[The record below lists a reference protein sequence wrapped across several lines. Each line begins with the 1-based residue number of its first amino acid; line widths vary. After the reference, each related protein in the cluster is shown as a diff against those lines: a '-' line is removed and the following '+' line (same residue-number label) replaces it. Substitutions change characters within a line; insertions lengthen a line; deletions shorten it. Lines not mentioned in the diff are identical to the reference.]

1 LCFFRWCF
9 ENDILHYVKINLNT
23 IEQDMKNSLKQKKG
37 EPLSPNSKKRQ
48 PLSVPAS
55 RSISKTQTKYILKFD

>member
-1 LCFFRWCF
+1 
-9 ENDILHYVKINLNT
+9 
-23 IEQDMKNSLKQKKG
+23 MKNSLKQKKG

-55 RSISKTQTKYILKFD
+55 RSISKTNTKYILKFD